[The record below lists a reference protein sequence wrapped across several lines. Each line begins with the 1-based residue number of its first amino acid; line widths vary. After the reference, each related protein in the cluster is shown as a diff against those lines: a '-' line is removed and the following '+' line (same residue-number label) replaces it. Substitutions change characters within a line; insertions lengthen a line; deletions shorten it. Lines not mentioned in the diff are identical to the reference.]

1 MEKPTGAQK
10 IENMYEYH
18 TCVRNLTH
26 VAVVRTRCKVKY
38 FHHYLV
44 LDVGFYSVDI
54 IHYTPGNYA
63 KKARSVARVTR
74 QTIRFDE
81 TDSKLLDF
89 SAGVFFI
96 TRQEYPSTGDEM
108 EMAYLRASYRSGEA
122 EYSLTSNNCESF
134 VTWVL
139 TGEAKCEQFEQSGAG
154 KRILMDV
161 IDSGIDHRN
170 KVVKNGQSDLPTRLS
185 AISLANAFTNSGDA
199 LLDIAVTRSLIKD
212 LALPKSTAAA
222 LAAKAG
228 ATTAAKV
235 GPSAVAAGVSAGITA
250 AVAVPVEAVFCGID
264 IHKLNKQKKN
274 GLISEKGFKRQV
286 TKKVSGSASSVAVA
300 TGTGFLGAFIGQIV
314 CPIPVV
320 GGVIGGTVGGVVGSL
335 AGRATGSVVS
345 GKIFDAVT
353 D

>member
-10 IENMYEYH
+10 IKNMYEYH
-18 TCVRNLTH
+18 NSVRNLTH

-54 IHYTPGNYA
+54 IHYTPGSFA
-63 KKARSVARVTR
+63 KKARAVARVTR

-81 TDSKLLDF
+81 TDSILLDF

-108 EMAYLRASYRSGEA
+108 EMAYLRAFYRRGEA

-154 KRILMDV
+154 KRILMD
-161 IDSGIDHRN
+161 IIESGIDHRN
-170 KVVKNGQSDLPTRLS
+170 KVKNGQSDLPTRLS
-185 AISLANAFTNSGDA
+185 AISLANVITNSGDA
-199 LLDIAVTRSLIKD
+199 LIDIVVKQSIIKD
-212 LALPKSTAAA
+212 LALSKSAATA
-222 LAAKAG
+222 LAAKTG

-235 GPSAVAAGVSAGITA
+235 GPSAVAAGVSTGITA
-250 AVAVPVEAVFCGID
+250 AVSVPVEAAFCGID
-264 IHKLNKQKKN
+264 IYKLNKQKKN
-274 GLISEKGFKRQV
+274 GLISEKDFNRQV

-300 TGTGFLGAFIGQIV
+300 TGTGFLGAFVGQIV

-320 GGVIGGTVGGVVGSL
+320 GGVIGGAVGGVIGSL
-335 AGRATGSVVS
+335 AGRATGSAVS
-345 GKIFDAVT
+345 GKIFDSVT

>member
-10 IENMYEYH
+10 INNMYEYH
-18 TCVRNLTH
+18 NSVRNLTH

-54 IHYTPGNYA
+54 IHYTPGNFA
-63 KKARSVARVTR
+63 KKARAVARVTW

-81 TDSKLLDF
+81 TDSILLDF

-108 EMAYLRASYRSGEA
+108 EMAYLRACYRNGEA

-139 TGEAKCEQFEQSGAG
+139 TGEAKCEQFEHSGAG
-154 KRILMDV
+154 KRILMD
-161 IDSGIDHRN
+161 IIESGIDHPN
-170 KVVKNGQSDLPTRLS
+170 V
-185 AISLANAFTNSGDA
+185 ITNSGDA
-199 LLDIAVTRSLIKD
+199 LIDIAVKQSIIKD
-212 LALPKSTAAA
+212 LALSKSAATA

-235 GPSAVAAGVSAGITA
+235 GPSAVAAGVSTGITA
-250 AVAVPVEAVFCGID
+250 AVSVPVEAAFCGID
-264 IHKLNKQKKN
+264 IYKLNKQKKN
-274 GLISEKGFKRQV
+274 GLISEKDFNRQV

-300 TGTGFLGAFIGQIV
+300 TGTGFLGAFVGQIV

-320 GGVIGGTVGGVVGSL
+320 GGVIGGAVGGVVGSL
-335 AGRATGSVVS
+335 AGRATGSAVS
-345 GKIFDAVT
+345 GKIFDSVT
-353 D
+353 A